1 MLQCFVEHLTSGSAV
16 LKGLAKSSSVY
27 CSDCKHTNANWSHE
41 DCTECQCC
49 KEQSCWLVTVFKSQ
63 CRFGNISMHAN
74 GVKCAQAKALEQGR
88 VIISMQS
95 AKFRNTAWLNISKP
109 YHILDG
115 YISGRTIQTSEP
127 HGASMCLHNIFTSQF
142 FTL

>member
-1 MLQCFVEHLTSGSAV
+1 MLI
-16 LKGLAKSSSVY
+16 
-27 CSDCKHTNANWSHE
+27 SH
-41 DCTECQCC
+41 
-49 KEQSCWLVTVFKSQ
+49 SFKSQ

-74 GVKCAQAKALEQGR
+74 RVKCAQAKALEQGR

-95 AKFRNTAWLNISKP
+95 AKFRNTARLNISKP

-115 YISGRTIQTSEP
+115 YIRGRTIQTSE
-127 HGASMCLHNIFTSQF
+127 SLNIFTSQF